1 MKAIIEKIKNIHS
14 NDKEQLEVIFSP
26 KKRIIVEA
34 PAGFGKTQT
43 MISKI
48 AYLIASNQVP
58 YPKRILALTF
68 SVNTAYK
75 IRREVAENL
84 PIILEGGS
92 ISPTTIKNKVFAT
105 NYHGFCRRVLNLYG
119 YLLHPNLKQIEFLH
133 AIDDSKIE
141 DLIKLNIGLNYD
153 NAKEISDYNDAVKQI
168 KIGYLQKNVN
178 SYLNYVKKFF
188 LPNNYISFN
197 SILVLALELFKKYPK
212 VLEFYKA
219 YFPVIIVDEFQD
231 TNILSW
237 TILKT
242 LVNEHTQIAFMGDP
256 LQRIYGF
263 IGAIPN
269 LMSKA
274 QKKYTMHKIELK
286 TNYRFKDNPLLLLI
300 DKNIREN
307 AKNPRIPTINEPSRI
322 KIFEAINQN
331 EEAKWILSLIQK
343 ILKYNQECKIAIL
356 VKQRGKNIDK
366 ILEMLKDKID
376 YFYALYSDEDEE
388 YIKFH
393 QEILKIFF
401 DVVSSAG
408 GRINKAISDR
418 FLRKCKEIYEKKHAE
433 IYDSLLQL
441 LETFL
446 IKVSLDYS
454 FLTLEEKIEFIRD
467 TLENKS
473 LKQYLMYVNS
483 NIVVSTVHGAKG
495 LEWDYVILPDLE
507 QYSFPNWPGLCD
519 ICAFKNDCLIN
530 WNSVNPDDDFEK
542 KFYEE
547 LSVFYVGATRA
558 KKEIYFSYSKI
569 GLKANG
575 RERSNNMSCFLKLH
589 GFKYILIKSRI
600 EELSFA

>member
-1 MKAIIEKIKNIHS
+1 MKAIVEKIKEIHS
-14 NDKEQLEVIFSP
+14 NDKEQLEVIFSTE
-26 KKRIIVEA
+26 KRIIVEA

-48 AYLIASNQVP
+48 AYLIASNQIP

-68 SVNTAYK
+68 SVNAAYK
-75 IRREVAENL
+75 IRRDVAENL
-84 PIILEGGS
+84 PIILKSEP

-105 NYHGFCRRVLNLYG
+105 NYHGFCRRVLKLYG
-119 YLLHPNLKQIEFLH
+119 YLLHSNLKQIEFLR

-141 DLIKLNIGLNYD
+141 ELTNLNIGLDYD
-153 NAKEISDYNDAVKQI
+153 GAKEISDYNDAVKQI
-168 KIGYLQKNVN
+168 NTGYLRENVN
-178 SYLNYVKKFF
+178 SYLNYVKRFF
-188 LPNNYISFN
+188 LPNNYIPFN
-197 SILVLALELFKKYPK
+197 SILLLALELFRKYPK

-219 YFPVIIVDEFQD
+219 YFPAIIVDEFQD

-237 TILKT
+237 TILQT
-242 LVNEHTQIAFMGDP
+242 LANEHAQIAFMGDP

-274 QKKYTMHKIELK
+274 QEKYKMYKFELK
-286 TNYRFKDNPLLLLI
+286 TNYRFKDNPLLLRI

-307 AKNPRIPTINEPSRI
+307 AKNPWMPIIEEPART
-322 KIFEAINQN
+322 KISEASNQN
-331 EEAKWILSLIQK
+331 EEAKWVLSLIQK
-343 ILKYNQECKIAIL
+343 ILKENRECKIAIL

-366 ILEMLKDKID
+366 ILEILKDKID
-376 YFYALYSDEDEE
+376 YFYALYSDEDKE

-393 QEILKIFF
+393 QETLKVFF

-408 GRINKAISDR
+408 ERVSKTTSDK
-418 FLRKCKEIYEKKHAE
+418 FLRKCKAIYKKEPAE
-433 IYDSLLQL
+433 IYDSLLRL

-446 IKVSLDYS
+446 IKVSLDYN

-473 LKQYLMYVNS
+473 LKQYLMYVDS
-483 NIVVSTVHGAKG
+483 NIIISTVHGAKG
-495 LEWDYVILPDLE
+495 LEWDYVILPDME
-507 QYSFPNWPGLCD
+507 QYSFPNWPGLCG
-519 ICAFKNDCLIN
+519 ICSFKKDCFIE
-530 WNSVNPDDDFEK
+530 WNSVSPDDDFEK

-558 KKEIYFSYSKI
+558 KKGIYFSYSQI

-575 RERSNNMSCFLKLH
+575 MERINNLSCLLKLP
-589 GFKYILIKSRI
+589 GIN
-600 EELSFA
+600 